1 MRVAPDSCLPGPDAE
16 VTWRAFIIGLMAVI
30 GIALLDPY
38 MSFNKG
44 YGWNTQTHFPAGAAF
59 VLVVLAAG
67 LNAAIRLVR
76 RRWALRRPEVMLV
89 WCMLIV
95 GCAVPSNLMRF
106 WFPVLASPAYLA
118 RRADIVW
125 KDTSLAAAPD
135 GLLLTKDPRS
145 VAARQFLEGWRGGE
159 GRIPWNRWLPPIA
172 RWSAFLAAFYLAT
185 FCMCGMVRK
194 QWVERE
200 RLQFPLAQVP
210 LDFTAEGGPGR
221 LLPAICYDRAFIL
234 GVVTIACLR
243 LVRTAPIILGGDA
256 AWNLNVPFADVLQQ
270 TPLQNLFLENYSMNW
285 MPIGL
290 AYLVPAD
297 VSLSI
302 WFFYLFGRLEL
313 ITSYWMGST
322 VHYSGTYSELMLWQR
337 PGAYL
342 AFTIGAL
349 YMARRHLADV
359 VRTAFRRSG
368 AVDDSAEPVGYSFA
382 FWGFLAGCAGMVAW
396 FLIYGMG
403 PAGALA
409 MIGLLLC
416 IQLVHARVVS
426 QSGLY
431 RTSPLAQGPNLL
443 NALSFG
449 HLFAST
455 GATVAHMQYRIMI
468 NGNNSMLGPAAVH
481 CFRIADVFERR
492 RRWLLPAM
500 GAALIAAIAA
510 ASWTCLYQ
518 AYSDSAL
525 NFSNVWAAIDNPR
538 DAFELA
544 HQMITRPDQGT
555 VVRWVPLGLGLG
567 LTGAVMALRARFY
580 WWPVHPVGLLAF
592 ASFGLDRMW
601 LSFLLGWLIKVSVLK
616 FGSGGLLRAGR
627 RYFVGFILAE
637 FFLNGAWSLVS
648 LLTGGAVPGAG
659 VWI

>member
-1 MRVAPDSCLPGPDAE
+1 
-16 VTWRAFIIGLMAVI
+16 VTWRAFIIGLIAVI

-59 VLVVLAAG
+59 VLVVVAVG
-67 LNAAIRLVR
+67 LNAVIRLVR
-76 RRWALRRPEVMLV
+76 RRWALRRPELMLV

-125 KDTSLAAAPD
+125 KDTSLAAAPEE
-135 GLLLTKDPRS
+135 LLLTKDPRS

-159 GRIPWNRWLPPIA
+159 GRIPWRRWLPPIV
-172 RWSAFLAAFYLAT
+172 RWSAFLVAFYLAT
-185 FCMCGMVRK
+185 FCMCAMVRK

-210 LDFTAEGGPGR
+210 LEFTAEGDARR
-221 LLPAICYDRAFIL
+221 LLPAICYGRAFIL
-234 GVVTIACLR
+234 GVLTIACLR
-243 LVRTAPIILGGDA
+243 LIRTTPIIVGGDA
-256 AWNLNVPFADVLQQ
+256 AWNLNVPFGDVLQQ
-270 TPLQNLFLENYSMNW
+270 TPLQNLFLQNYSMNW

-313 ITSYWMGST
+313 ITSHWIGST
-322 VHYSGTYSELMLWQR
+322 VHYGGTYSELMLWQR
-337 PGAYL
+337 PGAYI
-342 AFTIGAL
+342 AFTGGAL

-359 VRTAFRRSG
+359 VRTAFGRSRG
-368 AVDDSAEPVGYSFA
+368 VDDSDEPVGYPFA
-382 FWGFLAGCAGMVAW
+382 FWGLIAGCVGMVAW
-396 FLIYGMG
+396 FLVYGMG
-403 PAGALA
+403 SAGALA

-443 NALSFG
+443 SALSLG

-468 NGNNSMLGPAAVH
+468 NGNNSMLGPAAIH
-481 CFRIADVFERR
+481 AFRIADVFERR

-500 GAALIAAIAA
+500 GAALVAAIAA

-518 AYSDSAL
+518 AYSGSAL
-525 NFSNVWAAIDNPR
+525 NYSNVWAAIDNPR

-555 VVRWVPLGLGLG
+555 VVRWVPLGLGIG

-601 LSFLLGWLIKVSVLK
+601 LSFFLGWLVKVSVLK
-616 FGSGGLLRAGR
+616 FGSGGMLRAGR
-627 RYFVGFILAE
+627 RYFVGFIIAE